1 MSRRNLVVSTE
12 ATIGM
17 PDLDHAVI
25 EVLRQHTV
33 PRDRIV
39 GGTGGAAVPVEAL
52 HRAVREHV
60 GEPGPPDGQLEDAVN
75 RLGGRRTNY
84 SDAAGRILKLA
95 RRLGAASPC
104 QDVYELPQ
112 SVISRPYHEP
122 QRRRVAPTLELIVPD
137 PSPDQEA
144 SPAAEYSVLDVAR
157 ER

>member
-1 MSRRNLVVSTE
+1 LVVSTE
-12 ATIGM
+12 DTIAM

-33 PRDRIV
+33 QRDRIV

-52 HRAVREHV
+52 RRAVREQA
-60 GEPGPPDGQLEDAVN
+60 GEPGPLDGQLDDAVD
-75 RLGGRRTNY
+75 RLGGRRTNH
-84 SDAAGRILKLA
+84 SDAAGRLLKLA
-95 RRLGAASPC
+95 RRLGAAKPC

-137 PSPDQEA
+137 PGPGQEEL
-144 SPAAEYSVLDVAR
+144 PAAEYSVLDVAR